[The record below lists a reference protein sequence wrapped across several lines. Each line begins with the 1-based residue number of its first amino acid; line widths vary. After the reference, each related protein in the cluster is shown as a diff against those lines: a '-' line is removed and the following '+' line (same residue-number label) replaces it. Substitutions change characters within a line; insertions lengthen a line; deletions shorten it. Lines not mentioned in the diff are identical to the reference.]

1 MAATPAQNRARIAW
15 VIDYLRKGDS
25 GKFINDTGIE
35 QLTKVFG
42 AACDFRCGCPGSFAL
57 GMQERPFE
65 TLLEAIL
72 CPETALISTAPDA

>member
-1 MAATPAQNRARIAW
+1 MATAAQNRAKIAW
-15 VIDYLRKGDS
+15 VIQYLQRGSS
-25 GKFINDTGIE
+25 GKFLDATSIE

-42 AACDFRCGCPGSFAL
+42 NTCDFRCGCPGSFAL